1 VHNRQHICWYQVW
14 YRALPCMLLIMA
26 LLCATMCPAAQR
38 IAGEQNGRMVILK
51 TNTAHECGFFSS
63 SKYTG
68 TNTVVTPGSDNLFAR
83 SPLYRNYNAITQTSL
98 SFILTL
104 LTTTRLRR

>member
-1 VHNRQHICWYQVW
+1 MLSHSQQRIWWYS
-14 YRALPCMLLIMA
+14 ALPFTLLIMA

-38 IAGEQNGRMVILK
+38 IAGEQSERMVILK
-51 TNTAHECGFFSS
+51 TNTAHERGLFSS

-68 TNTVVTPGSDNLFAR
+68 NSPVVTPCTDDLF
-83 SPLYRNYNAITQTSL
+83 SVTLLQRNQNAITQTSL